1 MSQDELFEL
10 GIYAPE
16 VLDERIIVYLK
27 CGGGVLLKHGEYA
40 YIFKLD
46 EFPHPLFWYS
56 KISIVNVNKCKLDKD
71 KIGHYIRYRGE
82 YVADFYIDSAQLKQL
97 QYAFNLK
104 FIIDE

>member
-1 MSQDELFEL
+1 MSSEELFEL

-27 CGGGVLLKHGEYA
+27 CGGGVLLKHGEYE
-40 YIFKLD
+40 YIFKLG
-46 EFPHPLFWYS
+46 EFPHPLFQYS

-71 KIGHYIRYRGE
+71 GIGSYIRYRGE
-82 YVADFYIDSAQLKQL
+82 YVPEVYIDSVQLKQL
-97 QYAFNLK
+97 QYAFNSK

>member
-1 MSQDELFEL
+1 MSSEELFEL

-40 YIFKLD
+40 YIFKLH

-56 KISIVNVNKCKLDKD
+56 KISIVNINKCKLDKY
-71 KIGHYIRYRGE
+71 KIGSYIRYRGE
-82 YVADFYIDSAQLKQL
+82 YVANFYIDSDQLNQL
-97 QYAFNLK
+97 QYAFNSK
-104 FIIDE
+104 FIKNE